1 MIREKEKKFDSK
13 FARRFLAIVRY
24 ELLWNIRKKKF
35 LGMIIVA
42 FALATIALVVPI
54 ILSNVTNMPIS
65 QDPDRAVTTGVGIG
79 GFGFFLFA
87 VVIAMNS
94 ISGEFESGTVVPL
107 LTKPVSRTMIFL
119 GKIFASFLILLITYV
134 VLLCYLSIGSI
145 VIYGPQNNLH
155 LLPLALIGS
164 IISTFIWIALILA
177 IGTISKS
184 SMIAALGAFG
194 IWMGLTIAS
203 GFVSAFTEQAG
214 VLNYLPG
221 DGASGSIGSFS
232 LNSTIS
238 TGTNS
243 IASNLVRY
251 ILNPSANVTYYKISS
266 SPVPPYFDTTPLNT
280 ETLSLIL
287 ARSIIVAAIYIFV
300 FMFISWFDL
309 RRAEVLE

>member
-1 MIREKEKKFDSK
+1 LIREKKKRSDSK

-35 LGMIIVA
+35 LGMIIIA
-42 FALATIALVVPI
+42 FALATIALVVPV
-54 ILSNVTNMPIS
+54 ILSNVRGVPIS
-65 QDPDRAVTTGVGIG
+65 QNPDQAVTTGVGIG

-94 ISGEFESGTVVPL
+94 ISGEFESGTIVPL

-119 GKIFASFLILLITYV
+119 GKMFASFLILLVTYAI
-134 VLLCYLSIGSI
+134 LLCYLSIGSI

-155 LLPLALIGS
+155 LLPLSLIGS
-164 IISTFIWIALILA
+164 IISTFIWIALILT

-203 GFVSAFTEQAG
+203 GVVSVATEQAW

-221 DGASGSIGSFS
+221 DGASGYIGSFS
-232 LNSTIS
+232 LGATVS

-243 IASNLVRY
+243 IASNLIAYV
-251 ILNPSANVTYYKISS
+251 LNPSANVTYFKISS
-266 SPVPPYFDTTPLNT
+266 SPNPPFYQLTPLHT
-280 ETLSLIL
+280 EALSLIL
-287 ARSIIVAAIYIFV
+287 ARSIIVAAIYIMF
-300 FMFISWFDL
+300 FMFISWFAL